1 MFLLGGLL
9 VAAGLGALA
18 LVLVRRRNAPGAE
31 AEAAAPP
38 ATRLP
43 AGGDL
48 ADAPTAILHLGPP
61 GGGSGGPENAL
72 HDPAFT
78 YRRRAATSEGS

>member
-1 MFLLGGLL
+1 MFLLGGL

-18 LVLVRRRNAPGAE
+18 LVMVRRRNAPSGLADQ
-31 AEAAAPP
+31 AAPP

-43 AGGDL
+43 AGGDM

-61 GGGSGGPENAL
+61 GGGPGRPENGF
-72 HDPAFT
+72 HDPALT
-78 YRRRAATSEGS
+78 YRHRAATPEGS